1 MVVQT
6 SNGLYQMIDKTG
18 KPYGGEFNRLC
29 PFKDGYAYAR
39 DDNRKIGGKAIIA
52 PKGTVHIG
60 QGKTNASIRNFFNGL
75 AYCYARVK
83 DDGSYVSGFVDKTG
97 AYILAFDK

>member
-1 MVVQT
+1 MPGFSADFVMPQRD
-6 SNGLYQMIDKTG
+6 GLIELVFLEG
-18 KPYGGEFNRLC
+18 LSAVGAG
-29 PFKDGYAYAR
+29 
-39 DDNRKIGGKAIIA
+39 DDYRKIGGKAIID
-52 PKGTVHIG
+52 PKGTIHIG